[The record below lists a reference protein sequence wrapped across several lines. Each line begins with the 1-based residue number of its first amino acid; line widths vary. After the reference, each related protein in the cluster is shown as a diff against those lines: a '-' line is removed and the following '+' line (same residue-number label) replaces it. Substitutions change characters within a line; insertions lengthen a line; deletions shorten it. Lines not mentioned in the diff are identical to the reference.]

1 VGSLYHPQVKRKDG
15 TIYED
20 PIWWAAFYLN
30 GRLVRRSTKTEKKG
44 VARRQLQHWEGNP
57 READPRHDRT
67 TIEELAA
74 DFLND
79 YRTNGKKSLEQA
91 EDRVNRLL
99 KTFGRRK
106 VVSIKTPEIRQ
117 YIADRQ
123 AEGYANATVNRDMA
137 ALKRMF
143 SLGMQAEKIIQ
154 APYIPRLD
162 ERNVRQ
168 GFLGDIEHLSV
179 TSHLP
184 FVLSVMADTARQF
197 GWRKEELLTLQWTQ
211 VDLGAALLR
220 LEPGTTKND
229 EGRYIVLTADLLA
242 KLKKLW
248 EETQAVEVKT
258 GRKIPWVFHR
268 KGKPVRNF
276 YKAWKTACKKAG
288 VGPRYFHDYRR
299 TAVRNMEMVAV
310 PRSVAMKIT
319 GHKTESVYRRYAIV
333 DMAQL
338 REATRRMEQRAEA
351 GWPVAAQHEM
361 ASGNIQTTCKQGREQ
376 AFGPSAGS

>member
-20 PIWWAAFYLN
+20 PIWWAVFYLN

-57 READPRHDRT
+57 READPRYDRT

-79 YRTNGKKSLEQA
+79 YRTNGRKSLEQA

-99 KTFGRRK
+99 KTFGGRK
-106 VVSIKTPEIRQ
+106 IVTINTPEIRQ
-117 YIADRQ
+117 YVADRQ
-123 AEGYANATVNRDMA
+123 AEGYANATINRDMA

-143 SLGMQAEKIIQ
+143 SLGTQAEKIIQ

-184 FVLSVMADTARQF
+184 FVLSVMADTAFQF
-197 GWRKEELLTLQWTQ
+197 GWRKEELMKLQWTQ
-211 VDLGAALLR
+211 VDLGAGLIR
-220 LEPGTTKND
+220 LEPGTTKNL
-229 EGRYIVLTADLLA
+229 EGGEVPLTVDLLV
-242 KLKKLW
+242 KFKKLW
-248 EETQAVEVKT
+248 EETRALEVKT
-258 GRKIPWVFHR
+258 GAKIPWVFHR
-268 KGKPVRNF
+268 KGKPVRSY
-276 YKAWKTACKKAG
+276 YKAWKNACKKAG

-333 DMAQL
+333 DLAQL
-338 REATRRMEQRAEA
+338 REATRRMELRTEA

-361 ASGNIQTTCKQGREQ
+361 ASSNIQTTCKQGREQ
-376 AFGPSAGS
+376 GFGPSASS